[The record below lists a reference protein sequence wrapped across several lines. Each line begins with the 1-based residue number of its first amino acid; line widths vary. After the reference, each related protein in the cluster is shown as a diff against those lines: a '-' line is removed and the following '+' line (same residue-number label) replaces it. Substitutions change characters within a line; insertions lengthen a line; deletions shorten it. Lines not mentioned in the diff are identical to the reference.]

1 MKFLKDVSEVDALIL
16 KSKELNNS
24 VPEYRKVRFPR
35 LNFGLGGYTCHV
47 LGVVSIFRLFVL

>member
-16 KSKELNNS
+16 KGKELNNS

-35 LNFGLGGYTCHV
+35 LNFGLGE
-47 LGVVSIFRLFVL
+47 